1 MARFLCIH
9 GHFYQ
14 PPRENPWLEAVELE
28 DSAYPYHDWNERIT
42 AQCYEP
48 NTVSR
53 ILDAEEQIIGITNNY
68 AKISFNFGPTL
79 LAWLEQQQPETYQS
93 ILDADRMSQTRF
105 SGHGS
110 AIAQA
115 YNHMILPLAN
125 DRDRHTQV
133 RWGIRDFE
141 HRFNRKPEGMWLPET
156 AVDIATLE
164 ELADQGI
171 KYTILAPS
179 QAGRVRKIGEEA
191 WQDVTGGQVD
201 PVRSYLQHLPSGKTI
216 VLYFYD
222 GPVAQAV
229 AFEGLLSRGE
239 LLTDR
244 LLNALPENGDEPQL
258 MHIATDGE
266 TYGHHHRFGDMAL
279 SYALN
284 HIESND
290 LAQITN
296 YGEHL
301 EEYPPAYEV
310 EIIEQTSWSCVHGI
324 ERWRSDCGCNSGRPV
339 WRQRWRGPLREAL
352 DWLRDAITPFYQE
365 QAGKLLKDPWA
376 ARDDYIDVVLHR
388 SGANVERFLQHHA
401 THKLSEAEQVTALKL
416 LEIQRHA
423 MLMYTSCGWFFDD
436 LSGIETVQVIQY
448 AGRALQL
455 AEELF
460 KIGLEAHFLELL
472 ETAESNLPALRNGRT
487 IFERMVRP
495 AQITLLEVAGHYAVS
510 TLFEEYSDDTDIYC
524 YNFVQDDLRKQA
536 AGRAKLHV
544 GKVTVRSRITREHEL
559 MTFAVLYIGDHNLSG
574 GVRPFQ
580 GEDAYEA
587 LTNDLQETFERADF
601 PDIIR
606 VLDKHFGDSTYS
618 VRSLFRDQQRKALNM
633 ITSFMTEEAQS
644 NYQQIYDTHAPLLRF
659 LSDVDAPVPKALRT
673 AAELV
678 IESDLQ
684 RALVSEEPDV
694 EQIRKLY
701 EDATGWG
708 IQLDMVGIEYE
719 LTKAIEL
726 QANAFGREPLER
738 ATMQKLDALID
749 LALLIPAQ
757 EHSWKAQNCYY
768 HVLTTVFPVQKKK
781 AESGDAEAQA
791 WVELFRGLG
800 EKLRVRLD

>member
-14 PPRENPWLEAVELE
+14 PPRENPWLEAVELQ

-156 AVDIATLE
+156 AVDIASLE

-171 KYTILAPS
+171 KFTILAPS

-201 PVRSYLQHLPSGKTI
+201 PVRSYLQQLPSGKTI

-239 LLTDR
+239 LLSDR

-352 DWLRDAITPFYQE
+352 DWLRDSITPFYQE

-388 SGANVERFLQHHA
+388 SEANVERFLQHHA

-423 MLMYTSCGWFFDD
+423 MLMYTSCGWFFDE

-536 AGRAKLHV
+536 AGRAKLHI

-587 LTNDLQETFERADF
+587 LTKDLQETFERADF

-618 VRSLFRDQQRKALNM
+618 VRSLFRDEQRKALNM

-659 LSDVDAPVPKALRT
+659 LSDMDAPVPKALRT

-684 RALVSEEPDV
+684 RALASEEPDV

-757 EHSWKAQNCYY
+757 EHSWKAQNYYY

-781 AESGDAEAQA
+781 AESGDEEAQA

>member
-156 AVDIATLE
+156 AVDIASLE

-171 KYTILAPS
+171 KFTILAPS

-352 DWLRDAITPFYQE
+352 DWLRDSITPFYQE

-388 SGANVERFLQHHA
+388 SEANVERFLQHHA

-423 MLMYTSCGWFFDD
+423 MLMYTSCGWFFDE

-510 TLFEEYSDDTDIYC
+510 TLFEEYSDGTDIYC

-536 AGRAKLHV
+536 AGRAKLHI

-587 LTNDLQETFERADF
+587 LTKDLQETFERADF

-659 LSDVDAPVPKALRT
+659 LSDMDAPVPKALRT

-701 EDATGWG
+701 EDAIGWG

-726 QANAFGREPLER
+726 QAKAFGREPLER

-749 LALLIPAQ
+749 LGLLIPAQ

-781 AESGDAEAQA
+781 AESGDEEAQA